1 MMDLFNLVAKLTLDK
16 SEFEKDIGG
25 LDKTL
30 GTAAKVGGAAIAAT
44 TGAVVAFGASSVK
57 AGAEFDKAMAQ
68 VAATSGK
75 SVDEIGELREFA
87 QEMGATTA
95 FSATQAAEALNY
107 MALAGYDSETSMK
120 MLPNVLNL
128 AAAGGMELA
137 TASDMVTDAQ
147 TALGL
152 SLDETQ
158 TMVDQM
164 AKASSTTNTSV
175 SQLGDALL
183 TVGGN
188 AKVVKGGTAELSSV
202 LGALAD
208 NGIKGSEAGTH
219 LRNILLAMNPSTDDA
234 AAAWEQLGVQA
245 YDAQGN
251 LRPLEDIFTE
261 LNTAMDGMT
270 DQEKQKLISNMF
282 NKTDLAAV
290 NALLATTRDRWTEID
305 TAVGNAQGSAEKM
318 ADTQLDNLTG
328 DMTLFQSALEGVQIA
343 VSDGLTPTLRKLV
356 QGATTGLSKLTTKLT
371 EYLNKDETQ
380 EKLNKIAEAA
390 EKLINIILDNLD
402 KIFDVGV
409 TVITGI
415 MDAIGF
421 LIDHIDTVKTVLGML
436 VGAWAGIK
444 ALGVIS
450 SIGSAIS
457 AISSII
463 GVIGSVAPAIMA
475 LINPVTLIVAA
486 VAGAAAAII
495 LNWDKIKAAWGVA
508 VEFFKKIWQGITDAF
523 KNVGTWIADKFKS
536 AWDGVKK
543 AWGSVGQFFSG
554 VKDNILNA
562 FKNLPSSFLQVGKD
576 LLTGLG
582 NGIVEGAKGVVEKA
596 KSVAGNVLSAVKGF
610 FGVASP
616 SKEFK
621 KIGEYLMQGMS
632 MGIEGEES
640 LVMNVLEEFGK
651 KAKETATDSV
661 DGISS
666 VNRSIVSDSSA
677 GNYWG
682 SSGEYVTVPQKTEPK
697 TLTVVLQLDRIQ
709 FAKAVYEVNNEETQR
724 VGVKIA
730 GGYA

>member
-57 AGAEFDKAMAQ
+57 AGAEFDSAMAQ

-75 SVDEIGELREFA
+75 SVEEIGELREFA

-234 AAAWEQLGVQA
+234 AAAWEKLGVQA

-270 DQEKQKLISNMF
+270 DQEKQNLISNMF

-290 NALLATTRDRWTEID
+290 NALLSTNAERWTEID

-318 ADTQLDNLTG
+318 AETQLDNLAG

-343 VSDGLTPTLRKLV
+343 VSDGLTPTIRKLV
-356 QGATTGLSKLTTKLT
+356 QGATTGLSTLTTKIT

-508 VEFFKKIWQGITDAF
+508 VEFFKKIWSGITEAF

-543 AWGSVGQFFSG
+543 AWGTVGQFFSG
-554 VKDNILNA
+554 IKDNILNA
-562 FKNLPSSFLQVGKD
+562 FKNLPSDFLQVGKD

-596 KSVAGNVLSAVKGF
+596 RSVAGNVLSAVKGF
-610 FGVASP
+610 FGVSSP
-616 SKEFK
+616 SKVFHG
-621 KIGEYLMQGMS
+621 IGGFLMEGLAN
-632 MGIEGEES
+632 GI
-640 LVMNVLEEFGK
+640 
-651 KAKETATDSV
+651 TDSIGMV
-661 DGISS
+661 EDAMDDLDSMMYS
-666 VNRSIVSDSSA
+666 EAPTSDLALDTSTMTTSY
-677 GNYWG
+677 GND
-682 SSGEYVTVPQKTEPK
+682 SGYFTVPREAEAKQ
-697 TLTVVLQLDRIQ
+697 LTVVLELDRMTLGR
-709 FAKAVYEVNNEETQR
+709 AVYNLNSEETQR
-724 VGVKIA
+724 VGVRLA

>member
-87 QEMGATTA
+87 QEMGSTTA

-107 MALAGYDSETSMK
+107 MALAGYDAETSMK

-128 AAAGGMELA
+128 AAAGDMELA

-219 LRNILLAMNPSTDDA
+219 LRNILLAMNPSTEDA

-251 LRPLEDIFTE
+251 LRPLEDIFQE
-261 LNTAMDGMT
+261 LNSAMDGMT
-270 DQEKQKLISNMF
+270 DQEKQNLISNMF

-290 NALLATTRDRWTEID
+290 NALLSTNAERWTEID

-318 ADTQLDNLTG
+318 AETQLDNLAG
-328 DMTLFQSALEGVQIA
+328 DMTLFQSALEGAQIA

-380 EKLNKIAEAA
+380 AKLNKIADAA

-421 LIDHIDTVKTVLGML
+421 LIDHIDTVKTVLGVL

-444 ALGVIS
+444 ALGIIS
-450 SIGSAIS
+450 SIGSAVS
-457 AISSII
+457 AIGTII
-463 GVIGSVAPAIMA
+463 GAIGGIAPVVMA
-475 LINPVTLIVAA
+475 LINPVTLVVAA
-486 VAGAAAAII
+486 VAAAAVAIVM
-495 LNWDKIKAAWGVA
+495 NWDKIKKAWGVA
-508 VEFFKKIWQGITDAF
+508 VGFFKNIWKGITEAF
-523 KNVGTWIADKFKS
+523 RNVGTWISDKFKK

-543 AWGSVGQFFSG
+543 AWGSVGQFFG
-554 VKDNILNA
+554 GIRDKIVNA
-562 FKNLPSSFLQVGKD
+562 FKNLPSKFIQVGKD

-582 NGIVEGAKGVVEKA
+582 NGLVDGAKGVVEKA
-596 KSVAGNVLSAVKGF
+596 KKVAGNVLSAVKGF
-610 FGVASP
+610 FGVSSP
-616 SKEFK
+616 SKVFHG
-621 KIGEYLMQGMS
+621 IGGFLMEGLANGITDS
-632 MGIEGEES
+632 MGMVEDAMDDLDSMMYSEAPTS
-640 LVMNVLEEFGK
+640 DL
-651 KAKETATDSV
+651 ATDTSTMTTSYG
-661 DGISS
+661 D
-666 VNRSIVSDSSA
+666 N
-677 GNYWG
+677 
-682 SSGEYVTVPQKTEPK
+682 SGYFTVPRQAEPK
-697 TLTVVLQLDRIQ
+697 QLTVVLELDRMTLGR
-709 FAKAVYEVNNEETQR
+709 AVYNLNNEETQR
-724 VGVKIA
+724 VGVRLA